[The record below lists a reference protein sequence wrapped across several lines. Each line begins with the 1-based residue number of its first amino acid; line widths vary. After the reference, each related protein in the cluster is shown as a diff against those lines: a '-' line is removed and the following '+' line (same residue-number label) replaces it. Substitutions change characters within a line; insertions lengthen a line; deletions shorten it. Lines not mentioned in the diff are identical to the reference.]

1 MGIQLSSKLKWEN
14 ATLWSQTMISA
25 IRRWIAR
32 RAVYRR
38 TYRDLYSMS
47 DRELYDL
54 GITRGD
60 IEGLAYE
67 ATYGEKKNG

>member
-1 MGIQLSSKLKWEN
+1 
-14 ATLWSQTMISA
+14 MIST
-25 IRRWIAR
+25 IRSWIAR
-32 RAVYRR
+32 RAVYRQ
-38 TYRDLYSMS
+38 TYRELSSMS